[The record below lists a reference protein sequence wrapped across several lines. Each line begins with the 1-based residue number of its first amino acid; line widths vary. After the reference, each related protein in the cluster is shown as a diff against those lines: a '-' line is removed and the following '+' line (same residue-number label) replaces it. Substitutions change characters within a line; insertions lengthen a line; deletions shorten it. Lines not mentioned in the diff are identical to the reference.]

1 MTFLNQYKLE
11 GCICT
16 HPHDHE
22 VYSDPELY
30 PNFQEKFVEFQETL
44 KKNIKEQNSKVY
56 LRLFDGEFWFLRG
69 HSVGNISN
77 RHTNVHPKEMDLKP
91 FWDGVYGCDYVST
104 QLYPHE
110 MEIYK
115 TLFPD
120 RPFDFP
126 MEYIYAIVANRS
138 IFDYGKIGLICGEGK
153 AKVIK
158 ELFKHKEYRDY
169 IGTDGFDSIITVPER
184 FACNRIEEIES
195 KISNELDDNIDVYL
209 YGIGISK
216 LALAHRFKKY
226 SNSIFIDIG
235 CGMSAIAGLVGNDR
249 PYFGNWVNHRVKHF
263 DYNGVDLMDSNEH
276 GVVWLEGEKH
286 VNN

>member
-1 MTFLNQYKLE
+1 MIEQYQLE

-16 HPHDHE
+16 DPHDHE
-22 VYSDPELY
+22 VYSDPKLY
-30 PNFQEKFVEFQETL
+30 PHFQEKFIDFQGTL
-44 KKNIKEQNSKVY
+44 RRNIEEKKSKVY

-69 HSVGNISN
+69 EAVGNISS

-104 QLYPHE
+104 QLYPDQ
-110 MEIYK
+110 MEVYN

-138 IFDYGKIGLICGEGK
+138 IFNYGKIGLICGEEK
-153 AKVIK
+153 ARVIE

-169 IGTDGFDSIITVPER
+169 IGVDGFDSIISVPER

-195 KISNELDDNIDVYL
+195 KISNELSDDVDVYL

-226 SNSIFIDIG
+226 SNSIFLDIG

-249 PYFGNWVNHRVKHF
+249 PYFGNWVNHRVNRF
-263 DYNGVDLMDSNEH
+263 DYSNVDLMDSNEH
-276 GVVWLEGEKH
+276 EVVWLEKEK
-286 VNN
+286 